1 MRTSAIKAAL
11 FALVGLAAAAPRPG
25 LLGSLLGAGGS
36 APIPPSDDPFYT
48 PPAGFESAKPG
59 AILRSRPVPSAL
71 SLFQTI
77 PLNLKGA
84 WQLLYRTTDS
94 LGNPVATV
102 TTVMV
107 PKNADSKKLLSYQVA
122 EDSGGEINCAP
133 SYTLQTKSNT
143 TYAGT
148 GGIEAAL
155 IAASLNQGWIVNS
168 PDWEGPKSTF
178 VAGFQAGY
186 ATLDGIRAA
195 LASGATTGVDSSA
208 KVQMWGYSGGALASE
223 WAAELQ
229 ANYAPEI
236 PFVGMAIGGV
246 TPNVENVFNTIN
258 KGLFAGLSAAGFLGL
273 GNAYPEFGKY
283 VQDSLKPEKADA
295 FNQAGRQCF
304 YADVK
309 TYAGQDI
316 FTYFKQGQAIFDD
329 PIAENTIRT
338 GATMGLHGTPSMPI
352 FVYKAVKDEISP
364 IADTDALV
372 DQFCKA
378 GVSITYVRDSF
389 GEHFTQAATSTGD
402 VLNYLTD
409 RFNGVPVSGCS
420 IRNEFL
426 DLLDAGSPGKLG
438 ISLVMVLLNAL
449 GVPLGPNHF

>member
-1 MRTSAIKAAL
+1 MRASSIKVAL
-11 FALVGLAAAAPRPG
+11 FALVGLATAAPQG
-25 LLGSLLGAGGS
+25 LVGSLLGGGS
-36 APIPPSDDPFYT
+36 KPIPPSDDPFYV
-48 PPAGFESAKPG
+48 PPTGFESAKPG
-59 AILRSRPVPSAL
+59 DILRSRPVPSAL
-71 SLFQTI
+71 SLFQVI

-107 PKNADSKKLLSYQVA
+107 PKNADPKKLLSYQVA

-133 SYTLQTKSNT
+133 SYTLQTGSNT

-178 VAGFQAGY
+178 VAGLQAGY

-195 LASGATTGVDSSA
+195 LASGSTTGVSSSA

-229 ANYAPEI
+229 ASYAPEI
-236 PFVGMAIGGV
+236 AFVGMAIGGV
-246 TPNVENVFNTIN
+246 TPNVKNVFNTIN

-273 GNAYPEFGKY
+273 GNAY
-283 VQDSLKPEKADA
+283 VQSSLVPAKADT

-316 FTYFKQGQAIFDD
+316 FTYFKQGQAIFDGTYIHSSKL
-329 PIAENTIRT
+329 PFAT
-338 GATMGLHGTPSMPI
+338 GLANLPLATLLT
-352 FVYKAVKDEISP
+352 
-364 IADTDALV
+364 LV
-372 DQFCKA
+372 LSQTL
-378 GVSITYVRDSF
+378 SL
-389 GEHFTQAATSTGD
+389 ST
-402 VLNYLTD
+402 
-409 RFNGVPVSGCS
+409 RS
-420 IRNEFL
+420 
-426 DLLDAGSPGKLG
+426 K
-438 ISLVMVLLNAL
+438 
-449 GVPLGPNHF
+449 